1 VSITSAQ
8 PLDSRLVSFTSPGS
22 FAAEQYQGLRLT
34 IERLTKAHGP
44 QVLAITSPAAGEGKT
59 LTSVNLA
66 GALARESDSRV
77 LLIDADLRRP
87 AVSTTLNL
95 PASPGLTDVLSSEQ
109 LELSAVAQRVDPYQ
123 LWVVSSG
130 SPNPAIH
137 RLLRSPRFDSLLVR
151 ARRQFDVVI
160 IDTPPLLP
168 VFDSAVLARIV
179 DHLLIVVAANQTPRK
194 LLGEA
199 LNLVDPAKVMGIVF
213 NRDDRPLF
221 GYYDEYY
228 REYFPDTPGAVSRA

>member
-1 VSITSAQ
+1 MRNTSAHS
-8 PLDSRLVSFTSPGS
+8 LNSRLVSFTSPGS

-34 IERLTKAHGP
+34 IERLTKAHGA

-87 AVSTTLNL
+87 SVATMLNL
-95 PASPGLTDVLSSEQ
+95 PTSPGLTDVLSSDSM
-109 LELSAVAQRVDPYQ
+109 ELSGVAQQVEPYQ
-123 LWVVSSG
+123 LWVVPAG
-130 SPNPAIH
+130 SPSSAIH

-151 ARRQFDVVI
+151 ARQQFDVVI

-168 VFDSAVLARIV
+168 VFDSAVLSRIV
-179 DHLLIVVAANQTPRK
+179 DHLLVVVAANQTPRK

-199 LNLVDPAKVMGIVF
+199 LNLVEPGKVMGIVF

-228 REYFPDTPGAVSRA
+228 REYFPDTPGAVSQA

>member
-1 VSITSAQ
+1 M
-8 PLDSRLVSFTSPGS
+8 DSFTSPGS

-34 IERLTKAHGP
+34 IERLSKTQGP
-44 QVLAITSPAAGEGKT
+44 QVIAITSPAAGEGKT

-87 AVSTTLNL
+87 SVAATLGL
-95 PASPGLTDVLSSEQ
+95 ATSPGLSDVLGSDD
-109 LELSAVAQRVDPYQ
+109 LELQAVAQHVEPYQ
-123 LWVVSSG
+123 LWAVTSG
-130 SPNPAIH
+130 TAGSAIH
-137 RLLRSPRFDSLLVR
+137 RLLRSPRFEPLLQR
-151 ARRQFDVVI
+151 ARQQYDVVI
-160 IDTPPLLP
+160 VDTPPLLP

-179 DHLLIVVAANQTPRK
+179 DQLLIVVAANQTPRK

-199 LNLVDPAKVMGIVF
+199 LNLVDATKVMGIVF

-221 GYYDEYY
+221 GYYDQYY
-228 REYFPDTPGAVSRA
+228 REYFPNASGAVSQA

>member
-1 VSITSAQ
+1 MRSTFAQ
-8 PLDSRLVSFTSPGS
+8 SLDSRLVSFTSPGS

-34 IERLTKAHGP
+34 IERLTKTRGP
-44 QVLAITSPAAGEGKT
+44 QVLAVTSPAAGDGKT
-59 LTSVNLA
+59 LTAANLA
-66 GALARESDSRV
+66 GALARESDGRV

-87 AVSTTLNL
+87 SVATTLGL
-95 PASPGLTDVLSSEQ
+95 SASPGLTDLLVGDGMD
-109 LELSAVAQRVDPYQ
+109 LSAVVQRVPPFS
-123 LWVVSSG
+123 LWTVTSG
-130 SPNPAIH
+130 TAGSAIH
-137 RLLRSPRFDSLLVR
+137 RLLRSPRFEPLLQR
-151 ARRQFDVVI
+151 ARQEYEVVI
-160 IDTPPLLP
+160 VDTPPLLP

-179 DHLLIVVAANQTPRK
+179 DQMIVVVAANQTPRK

-228 REYFPDTPGAVSRA
+228 REYFPDTSSAVSRA